1 MIDGCQPPPTS
12 RTASPPGRTSSSPS
26 TRPAPTRRG
35 ARVEEADSP
44 LRTPFQRDRDR
55 IVHSKSFRRL
65 KHKTQ
70 VFVAPEGDHYRTR
83 LTHTLEA
90 CGIARTVA
98 RALGLNEDL
107 TEAIGL
113 GHDLGHPPFGHAGE
127 DALDAALR
135 ERCGSG
141 FRHNEHSLRV
151 VEVLERDGAGPE
163 PDRAGPRRHPQPQRR
178 RPSRR
183 RWRAGSSSWSTASPT
198 STTTSTTP
206 CGPGSCGQEDLP
218 AAEIELLGPTGSL
231 RIDTLVRDIVERSD
245 GAGDIV
251 QGEEIG
257 GAMLRLR
264 KFMFDRV
271 YLGPDAQREHERVER
286 TMRGL
291 FDHYL
296 EHPDELPALGPR
308 GERQPARHRL
318 HRRHDRPLLHRQ
330 VHRADGPR
338 GGPLLVA
345 LISPESLD
353 RVKQAADIVEV
364 ISAHTD
370 LRRAGA
376 RYTGLCPFHDE
387 RTPSF
392 SVDAQE
398 KLYHCFGCGV
408 GGDVIKFVEE
418 KDGLGLRRGGG
429 AAGRP
434 LRGRDRARAGGPAG
448 GGPAPAAPP
457 PRAAAG
463 PRRRLLRQLPLG
475 GAGGGEGA
483 RVPGRAR
490 ARRGGAARASASATR
505 PAPGTR
511 SSSAASRPAS
521 ASRSCT
527 ASASSSATATAREY
541 DRFRSRI
548 MFPIRDR
555 RGRVL
560 GFGGRAMRSDQ
571 GAKYVNTA
579 ETDFFH
585 KSQLLYGV
593 DKAKAAIAKAN
604 RAVVVEGYTD
614 VLALHQ
620 AGVEE
625 TVAVMGTAIT
635 GEQVATLSGMVEEV
649 VLALD
654 ADSAGQEAMLRAQR
668 VAAGRKMRLRVATMP
683 AGEDP
688 AEMMAAPGGPERFR
702 ALIDAA
708 VELNAFQVGLVLDRT
723 DVASPVER
731 DRALDEVAPVLA
743 AMGETASRDDLVRQ
757 VAERLDLEPAMVMG
771 RVVAAQPLSGGASRS
786 RPARAPAAAAAGAGA
801 AATPRRRAD
810 LARAPRAGAA
820 GDVHRPAGGGQGV
833 PRRASP
839 TPTSR
844 RPACAP
850 PPGCASTPRTRPP
863 TSPTT
868 PS

>member
-1 MIDGCQPPPTS
+1 M
-12 RTASPPGRTSSSPS
+12 
-26 TRPAPTRRG
+26 
-35 ARVEEADSP
+35 
-44 LRTPFQRDRDR
+44 
-55 IVHSKSFRRL
+55 
-65 KHKTQ
+65 
-70 VFVAPEGDHYRTR
+70 
-83 LTHTLEA
+83 
-90 CGIARTVA
+90 
-98 RALGLNEDL
+98 
-107 TEAIGL
+107 
-113 GHDLGHPPFGHAGE
+113 
-127 DALDAALR
+127 
-135 ERCGSG
+135 
-141 FRHNEHSLRV
+141 
-151 VEVLERDGAGPE
+151 
-163 PDRAGPRRHPQPQRR
+163 
-178 RPSRR
+178 
-183 RWRAGSSSWSTASPT
+183 
-198 STTTSTTP
+198 
-206 CGPGSCGQEDLP
+206 
-218 AAEIELLGPTGSL
+218 
-231 RIDTLVRDIVERSD
+231 
-245 GAGDIV
+245 
-251 QGEEIG
+251 
-257 GAMLRLR
+257 
-264 KFMFDRV
+264 
-271 YLGPDAQREHERVER
+271 
-286 TMRGL
+286 
-291 FDHYL
+291 
-296 EHPDELPALGPR
+296 
-308 GERQPARHRL
+308 
-318 HRRHDRPLLHRQ
+318 
-330 VHRADGPR
+330 
-338 GGPLLVA
+338 A

-418 KDGLGLRRGGG
+418 KDGLGFAEAVELL
-429 AAGRP
+429 A
-434 LRGRDRARAGGPAG
+434 DRYGVEIERERED
-448 GGPAPAAPP
+448 
-457 PRAAAG
+457 PRAEARRQQ
-463 PRRRLLRQLPLG
+463 RRRLEQLLDRVAAYYSSYLWEAPE
-475 GAGGGEGA
+475 AEKA
-483 RVPGRAR
+483 REYL
-490 ARRGGAARASASATR
+490 AARGLGEEALREFGVGYAPSAWDKILVRGQQAGFSAQELHGVGLVQR
-505 PAPGTR
+505 NRDG
-511 SSSAASRPAS
+511 
-521 ASRSCT
+521 
-527 ASASSSATATAREY
+527 REY
-541 DRFRSRI
+541 DRFRARI

-560 GFGGRAMRSDQ
+560 GFGGRAMRDDQ

-668 VAAGRKMRLRVATMP
+668 VAAGRKMRLRVAKMP

-688 AEMMAAPGGPERFR
+688 AEMMAAPGGPERFH

-771 RVVAAQPLSGGASRS
+771 RVVSAQPLSGGEPE
-786 RPARAPAAAAAGAGA
+786 PARASGGSSGGAAPAPQPRRAAELTSRERRERALLAMCIALPEEGKEYLGRLTDAHLSGSGRAAAAWLREHPVEPASNLPDDPELTGLVTELVMLAHDEPASRESMELNFLLLDQRRIEHEIA
-801 AATPRRRAD
+801 AAGERD
-810 LARAPRAGAA
+810 DYEARATLSRERATLVERIA
-820 GDVHRPAGGGQGV
+820 
-833 PRRASP
+833 
-839 TPTSR
+839 
-844 RPACAP
+844 
-850 PPGCASTPRTRPP
+850 RTQRVE
-863 TSPTT
+863 S
-868 PS
+868 